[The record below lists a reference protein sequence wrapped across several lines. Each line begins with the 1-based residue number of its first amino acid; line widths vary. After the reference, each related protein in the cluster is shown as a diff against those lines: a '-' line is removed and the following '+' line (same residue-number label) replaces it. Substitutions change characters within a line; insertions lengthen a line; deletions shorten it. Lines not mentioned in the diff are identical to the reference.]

1 MFISTFFIL
10 GVFLLTLQT
19 SLFQSFPDWFG
30 RPDLLFVLFIFL
42 ATRSHTYQGAVLALL
57 FGTLMDIFSGVYLG
71 IYPLLY
77 LALYVTLKTLSR
89 HFMLNDQ
96 TYQAPLVAVSYLIF
110 NIGIVVFSI
119 ILATGNELMWAWGQ
133 VLLQM
138 LVLSVITLPLFRAFG
153 MIIVRLDKRPSKL
166 SFHQTW
172 IGNRFKK

>member
-133 VLLQM
+133 RFPFIDRYSNRVPAQPSSSLCS
-138 LVLSVITLPLFRAFG
+138 LVRSRRTLSMVAAI
-153 MIIVRLDKRPSKL
+153 
-166 SFHQTW
+166 
-172 IGNRFKK
+172 